1 MLVHDEVR
9 DALAD
14 GRAVVALESTIISH
28 GLPRPDNARLA
39 REFEQAVRDG
49 GAVPA
54 TVAVI
59 DGQARIGL
67 DDAALDRLA
76 NDEDATKVSV
86 RELAAIAARGGV
98 GSTTVASTA
107 HLAAA
112 AGITVFATGGLGGV
126 HRGAQDTF
134 DESADLT
141 TLSRTGVLVVC
152 AGVKSILDVGATLE
166 RLETLGRRRARLP
179 HRPLPRL
186 LPRRLR
192 PRHRLAGRV
201 GPTRSQRSWPPAT
214 RVGTTGLGL
223 ILANPISADDEL
235 DRDLH
240 DRLLESGLAAADR
253 DGVHGKDVTPY
264 LLDWF
269 HRESDGAS
277 LRANVALVRS
287 NARLAAE
294 VATAYAAEVERR
306 DVLLPRRPDGR
317 RRRAAVRS
325 AGRGVRQPGSHLVR
339 RGRLGR
345 EHRGLADPR
354 RRRLGLHRRDRRRR
368 GRPVAAREPAPARG
382 RRAVPRRPHPPD
394 RHLPGARRADGGAD
408 DGPRPW
414 CQPGAAGVR
423 RTDRRVRAR

>member
-1 MLVHDEVR
+1 VLVHDEVR
-9 DALAD
+9 DALAA
-14 GRAVVALESTIISH
+14 GRPVVALESTIISH

-67 DDAALDRLA
+67 DDLALDRLA

-134 DESADLT
+134 DESADLS

-166 RLETLGRRRARLP
+166 RLETLGVGVLGYRTDRFPGFYLADSGHDIGWRVERPDEVASILAARD
-179 HRPLPRL
+179 
-186 LPRRLR
+186 
-192 PRHRLAGRV
+192 
-201 GPTRSQRSWPPAT
+201 

-223 ILANPISADDEL
+223 VLANPISPDNEL

-253 DGVHGKDVTPY
+253 GEVHGKDVTPY

-269 HRESDGAS
+269 HRESGGAS

-294 VATAYAAEVERR
+294 VATAYAAGER
-306 DVLLPRRPDGR
+306 
-317 RRRAAVRS
+317 
-325 AGRGVRQPGSHLVR
+325 
-339 RGRLGR
+339 
-345 EHRGLADPR
+345 
-354 RRRLGLHRRDRRRR
+354 
-368 GRPVAAREPAPARG
+368 
-382 RRAVPRRPHPPD
+382 
-394 RHLPGARRADGGAD
+394 
-408 DGPRPW
+408 
-414 CQPGAAGVR
+414 
-423 RTDRRVRAR
+423 T

>member
-1 MLVHDEVR
+1 MRLHDEVR
-9 DALAD
+9 EALTE
-14 GRAVVALESTIISH
+14 GRPVVALESTIISH

-59 DGQARIGL
+59 DGHARIGL

-76 NDEDATKVSV
+76 NDVEATKVSV
-86 RELAAIAARGGV
+86 RELASIAARGGV

-107 HLAAA
+107 HLAAL

-141 TLSRTGVLVVC
+141 TLARTGVLVVC

-166 RLETLGRRRARLP
+166 RLETLGVGVLGYRTDRFPGFYLRDSGHDVGWRVEWPDEVASILEARRRM
-179 HRPLPRL
+179 
-186 LPRRLR
+186 
-192 PRHRLAGRV
+192 
-201 GPTRSQRSWPPAT
+201 
-214 RVGTTGLGL
+214 GTTGLGL
-223 ILANPISADDEL
+223 VLANPISPDDEL
-235 DRDLH
+235 DRELH

-264 LLDWF
+264 LLDFF
-269 HRESDGAS
+269 HRESGGES

-294 VATAYAAEVERR
+294 VAAAYAAGER
-306 DVLLPRRPDGR
+306 
-317 RRRAAVRS
+317 S
-325 AGRGVRQPGSHLVR
+325 
-339 RGRLGR
+339 
-345 EHRGLADPR
+345 
-354 RRRLGLHRRDRRRR
+354 
-368 GRPVAAREPAPARG
+368 
-382 RRAVPRRPHPPD
+382 
-394 RHLPGARRADGGAD
+394 
-408 DGPRPW
+408 
-414 CQPGAAGVR
+414 
-423 RTDRRVRAR
+423 

>member
-1 MLVHDEVR
+1 LVHDEVR
-9 DALAD
+9 DALAER
-14 GRAVVALESTIISH
+14 RAVVALESTIISH

-59 DGQARIGL
+59 DGRARIGL

-76 NDEDATKVSV
+76 NDEAATKVSV

-107 HLAAA
+107 HLAAR

-166 RLETLGRRRARLP
+166 RLETLGVGVLGYRTDRFPGFYLADSGHDVGWRVERPDEVASILVARD
-179 HRPLPRL
+179 
-186 LPRRLR
+186 
-192 PRHRLAGRV
+192 
-201 GPTRSQRSWPPAT
+201 
-214 RVGTTGLGL
+214 RVGTPDLGL
-223 ILANPISADDEL
+223 VLANPISHDDEL

-240 DRLLESGLAAADR
+240 DRLLESGLAAAER
-253 DGVHGKDVTPY
+253 DGVHGKDVTPF

-269 HRESDGAS
+269 HRESDGES
-277 LRANVALVRS
+277 LRANVALVRA

-294 VATAYAAEVERR
+294 VATAH
-306 DVLLPRRPDGR
+306 
-317 RRRAAVRS
+317 AV
-325 AGRGVRQPGSHLVR
+325 AT
-339 RGRLGR
+339 
-345 EHRGLADPR
+345 
-354 RRRLGLHRRDRRRR
+354 
-368 GRPVAAREPAPARG
+368 
-382 RRAVPRRPHPPD
+382 
-394 RHLPGARRADGGAD
+394 
-408 DGPRPW
+408 
-414 CQPGAAGVR
+414 
-423 RTDRRVRAR
+423 TDS

>member
-1 MLVHDEVR
+1 VRVHDEVR

-59 DGQARIGL
+59 GGEARIGL
-67 DDAALDRLA
+67 DEAALDRLA
-76 NDEDATKVSV
+76 NDEDAVKVSV
-86 RELAAIAARGGV
+86 RELAAVAAGGGV

-107 HLAAA
+107 HLAAR

-166 RLETLGRRRARLP
+166 RLETLGVGVLGYRTHRFPGFYLADSGHEVGWRVESPEEVAAILAARD
-179 HRPLPRL
+179 
-186 LPRRLR
+186 
-192 PRHRLAGRV
+192 G
-201 GPTRSQRSWPPAT
+201 
-214 RVGTTGLGL
+214 VGTRDLGL
-223 ILANPISADDEL
+223 VLASPIAPDDEL

-240 DRLLESGLAAADR
+240 DRLLETGLAAAAR
-253 DGVHGKDVTPY
+253 EGVHGKDVTPY

-269 HRESDGAS
+269 HRESRGES
-277 LRANVALVRS
+277 LRANVALVRA

-294 VATAYAAEVERR
+294 VATSY
-306 DVLLPRRPDGR
+306 
-317 RRRAAVRS
+317 
-325 AGRGVRQPGSHLVR
+325 AGRTR
-339 RGRLGR
+339 
-345 EHRGLADPR
+345 
-354 RRRLGLHRRDRRRR
+354 
-368 GRPVAAREPAPARG
+368 
-382 RRAVPRRPHPPD
+382 
-394 RHLPGARRADGGAD
+394 
-408 DGPRPW
+408 
-414 CQPGAAGVR
+414 
-423 RTDRRVRAR
+423 

>member
-1 MLVHDEVR
+1 VRVHDEVR

-59 DGQARIGL
+59 GGEARIGL
-67 DDAALDRLA
+67 DEAALDRLA
-76 NDEDATKVSV
+76 NDEDAVKVSV
-86 RELAAIAARGGV
+86 RELATVAAGGGV

-107 HLAAA
+107 HLAAR

-166 RLETLGRRRARLP
+166 RLETLGVGVLGYRTHRFPGFYLADSGHEVGWRVESPEEVAAILAARD
-179 HRPLPRL
+179 
-186 LPRRLR
+186 
-192 PRHRLAGRV
+192 G
-201 GPTRSQRSWPPAT
+201 
-214 RVGTTGLGL
+214 VGTRDLGL
-223 ILANPISADDEL
+223 VLANPIAPDDEL

-240 DRLLESGLAAADR
+240 DRLLETGLAAAAR
-253 DGVHGKDVTPY
+253 EGVHGKDVTPY

-269 HRESDGAS
+269 HRESRGES
-277 LRANVALVRS
+277 LRANVALVRA

-294 VATAYAAEVERR
+294 VATSY
-306 DVLLPRRPDGR
+306 
-317 RRRAAVRS
+317 
-325 AGRGVRQPGSHLVR
+325 AGRTR
-339 RGRLGR
+339 
-345 EHRGLADPR
+345 
-354 RRRLGLHRRDRRRR
+354 
-368 GRPVAAREPAPARG
+368 
-382 RRAVPRRPHPPD
+382 
-394 RHLPGARRADGGAD
+394 
-408 DGPRPW
+408 
-414 CQPGAAGVR
+414 
-423 RTDRRVRAR
+423 